1 MAARGNYKSVA
12 EVFCLWYVNGK
23 NPCVSAMIPGLNSNV
38 THEGV
43 EYHVQTED
51 LGRGNPYV
59 LTLVF
64 RAGAIIARE
73 KVNYRD
79 ALGEGASEIQVKKFI
94 DEQHHRIIQRV
105 LAGQAQSSAPSQTV
119 ARPPS
124 QTSPSPQTSPP
135 PPKPPAPATDEALDR
150 LITEYIRGRKAQKPQ

>member
-12 EVFCLWYVNGK
+12 EVFSLWYVNGK
-23 NPCVSAMIPGLNSNV
+23 NPCVPAMIPGLNSNV
-38 THEGV
+38 THEGI

-94 DEQHHRIIQRV
+94 DGQHHRIIQRV

>member
-1 MAARGNYKSVA
+1 
-12 EVFCLWYVNGK
+12 
-23 NPCVSAMIPGLNSNV
+23 MIPGLNINV
-38 THEGV
+38 AYEGV

-51 LGRGNPYV
+51 LGRANPYV

-79 ALGEGASEIQVKKFI
+79 ALGEGATETQIKRFM
-94 DEQHHRIIQRV
+94 DDQHHRIIQRV
-105 LAGQAQSSAPSQTV
+105 LAGQAQSPATSQTG

-124 QTSPSPQTSPP
+124 QTSPPP
-135 PPKPPAPATDEALDR
+135 PSPSIPPADEALDQ
-150 LITEYIRGRKAQKPQ
+150 LIMEYIRSRKAGKRR

>member
-12 EVFCLWYVNGK
+12 EVFSLWYVNGK
-23 NPCVSAMIPGLNSNV
+23 NPCVPAMIPGLNSNV

-94 DEQHHRIIQRV
+94 DGQHHRIIQRV